1 MNIPLSDHFTYNKL
15 LRFTLPSIVMM
26 VFTSIYGVVDGI
38 FVSNCVGTDAF
49 AALNFIMPVCMI
61 PGAIGF
67 MLGTGGSAL
76 VARLMGE
83 GKQDKANRVFSMLIY
98 VLIAAGTLISTTA
111 ILFLEPIARLMG
123 AEGQMLADCVTYGRV
138 LLLGTVPFVLQNA
151 FQSFLVVAAKPQFGL
166 AITVIA
172 GVTNMVLDA
181 VLVWLVPLGLTGA
194 AAATAFSQLVGCV
207 IPLLYFFR
215 PKDSSLRLTRC
226 KFDRH
231 SLLKACTN
239 GSSEMMTNLSL
250 SSVNILYNVQ
260 LMSLAKENGVSA
272 YGAIMYV
279 NFIFIS
285 MFIGYSIGSAPLIS
299 FHYGAENDAELQ
311 NLRQKS
317 RNLIAIG
324 ALSMSALS
332 FMLATPL
339 AAIFSGGNQ
348 ALFEMTEHAFRIYSL
363 SYLFAGFN
371 IFGSAFFTALNN
383 GAVSALI
390 SFLRSLVFQ
399 VIAVTTLPLIFG
411 LDGVWWSINVAEGIA
426 VIVTLSMVI
435 VHRKRYRY

>member
-1 MNIPLSDHFTYNKL
+1 MKIPLSDHFTYKKL

-98 VLIAAGTLISTTA
+98 VLIMLGALISTVA
-111 ILFLEPIARLMG
+111 IVFLEPIAQLMG

-166 AITVIA
+166 VVTVIA

-181 VLVWLVPLGLTGA
+181 LLVWLIPLGLTGA
-194 AAATAFSQLVGCV
+194 AAATAISQLVGCT
-207 IPLLYFFR
+207 IPLIYFLH
-215 PKDSSLRLTRC
+215 PKDSYLQLTRWH
-226 KFDRH
+226 FDGR
-231 SLLKACTN
+231 SLLKACMN

-250 SSVNILYNVQ
+250 STVNILYNVQ

-285 MFIGYSIGSAPLIS
+285 IFIGYSIGSAPLIS
-299 FHYGAENDAELQ
+299 FHYGAQNDAELH
-311 NLRQKS
+311 NLRKKS
-317 RNLIAIG
+317 RNLIAVG
-324 ALSMSALS
+324 AMGMSALS

-339 AAIFSGGNQ
+339 ASIFSGGNI
-348 ALFEMTEHAFRIYSL
+348 ALFEMTAHAFRIYSL

-383 GAVSALI
+383 GGVSALI
-390 SFLRSLVFQ
+390 SFLRSLVCQ
-399 VIAVTTLPLIFG
+399 TIAVTTLPLIFG
-411 LDGVWWSINVAEGIA
+411 LDGVWWSINVAEGVA
-426 VIVTLSMVI
+426 VVVTLSMVLAL
-435 VHRKRYRY
+435 RKRYRY